1 MTRMG
6 VLSGKVAIVTG
17 SGRGIGRA
25 IALRL
30 AREQARVVINDTGGS
45 PNGVGQ
51 DPSVADSVAAEIRAL
66 GGQACA
72 DHHDVGLRS
81 GVEALFRTAVEAFG
95 QLDILVTNAGI
106 VREGAIESILDEDWN
121 AQLRTMLGGTF
132 LCTQLFARHLK
143 SNKRPGRVLMVSSQL
158 GLQGASQ
165 VAAYCSAKAAI
176 CGFGLSAAQELA
188 EFGITVNILSPMAYT
203 RLTAGLPLMD
213 FPNAEQLMSPDFCG
227 DISAYLVSDA
237 AAQLTGQIIH
247 VQGSQLSAFKIAMTD
262 GVAPKGGE
270 RWSVAEIAERWG
282 EIVR

>member
-1 MTRMG
+1 MA

-25 IALRL
+25 IAMRL
-30 AREQARVVINDTGGS
+30 AREQARVVVNDTGGS
-45 PNGVGQ
+45 PNGTGH

-66 GGQACA
+66 GGQASA
-72 DHHDVGLRS
+72 DHHDVGTRS
-81 GVEALFRTAVEAFG
+81 GVDALFRTALDSFG
-95 QLDILVTNAGI
+95 QVDILVTNAGI
-106 VREGAIESILDEDWN
+106 VREAAIVSIRDEDWD
-121 AQLRTMLGGTF
+121 AQLRTMLNGTF
-132 LCTQLFARHLK
+132 LCTQRFAQHLK
-143 SNKRPGRVLMVSSQL
+143 ERKSPGRVLMVSSQL

-165 VAAYCSAKAAI
+165 VSAYCAAKAAI

-213 FPNAEQLMSPDFCG
+213 FPNAERLMSPDFCG

-237 AAQLTGQIIH
+237 AAHLTGQIVH
-247 VQGSQLSAFKIAMTD
+247 VQGSQLSAFKIAMTE

-270 RWSVAEIAERWG
+270 RWSVEEIRERWS